1 MTSEPT
7 STPAATVDRFVNGV
21 FKGGGA
27 KGIAY
32 AGALTAMRERGLW
45 FHSVAGASAG
55 AITASLIAAG
65 MGPGEIA
72 DAVPEGLKAMKSSI
86 PERIGK
92 AVIGHATSVFESKG
106 LRAWLDG
113 TLARCIGATDGAPIT
128 FEALFA
134 AKKIE
139 LYVVA
144 MDLSSGL
151 PIVFSRRT
159 TPNVEVAGAVAA
171 SSAIPGA
178 FPPGRGVFHS
188 PVDGAVVHQF
198 VDGGTWANYPSF
210 IFQDRSFRAWLRGA
224 AQAHCEWTD
233 DDDAEWAAEAA
244 RPVVGFILGE
254 PRPLEH
260 RRAIGMVPLKGP
272 DVNRRFDQGP
282 TYTSPKPVPYL
293 FGSVLSSDWAR
304 LVIGAAMAVWVALSL
319 VTLPIAVRRFSTWL
333 DGWLPDWLYPIAL
346 VGALSLVVLAAAVAI
361 GLLVGLVLFGRLI
374 ADTLMPSVQALI
386 GVPTNVAPWIG
397 LGEDSVVLRVPHI
410 GLKTTQFDV
419 GATARQAA
427 IDDAHAAVLSQLD
440 TPDITV
446 RLEALF
452 AGNSQPVDALGLE
465 APTPLQPTDPDRTE
479 WAGVAAAAG
488 ATIVIGSLGWWGT
501 NAAGDDGIGIIVLSV
516 ILGLLV
522 GGAALVFVGIRAGR
536 RSAARARY
544 GVTATLD
551 GGGGTAIVS
560 IALGL
565 AAILGGALLSSATM
579 NDRNG
584 DTVQASV
591 QSAQSVSDSGI
602 EENVY
607 TVQFG
612 DPAQRITLVSTRHL
626 RLGEEVF
633 VHIGSERCLA
643 QSGGCGLDLPRF
655 SDENKLV
662 GALDDGRFPI
672 AVVLWLL
679 GFGLLTSGIRQRR
692 WLTRCRHLQ
701 ALSVAQERG

>member
-1 MTSEPT
+1 MTQAT
-7 STPAATVDRFVNGV
+7 TPSAASAPVRYVNGV

-32 AGALTAMRERGLW
+32 AGALTAMRARGLW

-65 MGPGEIA
+65 LGPDELA
-72 DAVPEGLKAMKSSI
+72 AAVPEGLKAMKSSI

-92 AVIGHATSVFESKG
+92 AVIGHASSVFESRG
-106 LRAWLDG
+106 LRAWLDA
-113 TLARCIGATDGAPIT
+113 TLARCIGATDAAPVT

-134 AKKIE
+134 AKGIE

-151 PIVFSRRT
+151 PIVFCRRT
-159 TPNVEVAGAVAA
+159 TPTVEVAGAVAA

-188 PVDGAVVHQF
+188 PDDGAVVHQF

-224 AQAHCEWTD
+224 AQAHAGWTEA
-233 DDDAEWAAEAA
+233 DDADWAAEAA
-244 RPVVGFILGE
+244 RPVVGFILGA

-260 RRAIGMVPLKGP
+260 RRAIGMVPLKGG

-304 LVIGAAMAVWVALSL
+304 LVIGAAMAIWVALTL
-319 VTLPIAVRRFSTWL
+319 ATLPIAVRRFSTWL
-333 DGWLPDWLYPIAL
+333 AGWVPDWLYPMAL

-361 GLLVGLVLFGRLI
+361 GLVAGLVLFGRLI
-374 ADTLMPSVQALI
+374 ADTVMPSIQALI

-397 LGEDSVVLRVPHI
+397 LGEDSVVLRVPHV

-419 GATARQAA
+419 DDATRQLA
-427 IDDAHAAVLSQLD
+427 IDDAHTAVLAQLD
-440 TPDITV
+440 EPLITE
-446 RLEALF
+446 RLQALF
-452 AGNSQPVDALGLE
+452 AGDSLPEPSGDLDKPDSLARL
-465 APTPLQPTDPDRTE
+465 DPDRVE
-479 WAGVAAAAG
+479 WGGIAAAIG
-488 ATIVIGSLGWWGT
+488 ATMVIGALGWWGT
-501 NAAGDDGIGIIVLSV
+501 NAAGTDGIGIIVLSM
-516 ILGLLV
+516 IIGLIV
-522 GGAALVFVGIRAGR
+522 GGAALVFVGIGAGR
-536 RSAARARY
+536 RSSARARY

-551 GGGGTAIVS
+551 RGGAAANIS
-560 IALGL
+560 IAVGL
-565 AAILGGALLSSATM
+565 AAIIGGALLSSTTM
-579 NDRNG
+579 HERSD
-584 DTVQASV
+584 DTVRATV
-591 QSAQSVSDSGI
+591 QTAQMATDPGI
-602 EENVY
+602 EQNAY
-607 TVQFG
+607 TLSIG
-612 DPAQRITLVSTRHL
+612 DSPTRIELSSKRHL
-626 RLGEEVF
+626 RLGEEIF
-633 VHIGSERCLA
+633 VRIDA
-643 QSGGCGLDLPRF
+643 TSGNV
-655 SDENKLV
+655 ELV
-662 GALDDGRFPI
+662 GALDDGRFAI

-679 GFGLLTSGIRQRR
+679 GLGAITSGIRQRR
-692 WLTRCRHLQ
+692 WLARCRRLY